1 MKCQD
6 LFSMKERY
14 LISSAAVVI
23 GTLQVNDCLVELSK
37 TFEIFIMLCMLV
49 KKKSTEY
56 FLK

>member
-6 LFSMKERY
+6 LVSMKKRY

-37 TFEIFIMLCMLV
+37 KF
-49 KKKSTEY
+49 
-56 FLK
+56 